1 LRVTIRLKVILL
13 VAAVCV
19 ALGMVEVFLA
29 RSVLIPSF
37 AELERADAR
46 TAMRRINYALE
57 MTLDRLEL
65 SATDWGNWA
74 DTYRFVRDHNADYV
88 SENVTDVA
96 LRELNV
102 NAFAVVDG
110 DGNIV
115 EARELDLNDANRAL
129 HLELLRGKALPA
141 DFPWRANLR
150 AGRAAQGLVQTNR
163 GILMLAAAPVLDGQG
178 RGPARGM
185 VLMGRLLSHAE
196 IMRLGARAQVA
207 LAMLAPAPAGPWE
220 QLIETDLVTHVYRT
234 FQDVYG
240 HALMRLRVDVPREIT
255 ARGRSA
261 IGALSVNLL
270 LAATF
275 VLVLLLVALNRL
287 VLNPLARVT
296 RHAIAIGEDKDL
308 TARLDFAS
316 QDEIGVLARE
326 LDRTIERLAQSRRQL
341 VDQSFEAGFAELAK
355 GVLHNLGNAMTPL
368 GVRLAKLGE
377 RLRAAPSENA
387 VEAVAELERP
397 SADATRRA
405 DVEQFVR
412 MACCELARIVATAR
426 EDLSVMS
433 RQASVVQTALA
444 EQMRT
449 ARNAHVIEPV
459 RLTELVAQ
467 SLEIVPDECR
477 QRLRIETDESVR
489 QVGVVRVARTVL
501 RLVLQNI
508 VINAADAVRDA
519 AKDRGV
525 LRIAARIARSDDGEQ
540 LHVTCQ
546 DDGVGIPAEALD
558 RVFEKNFSTKS
569 KETNC
574 GIGLHWCANAIVA
587 LGGRIWAA
595 SDGRGHGASIHVVV
609 PLELRKT
616 RPLAGAA

>member
-1 LRVTIRLKVILL
+1 MTIRLKVILL
-13 VAAVCV
+13 IASVCV
-19 ALGMVEVFLA
+19 ALGIVEVFLA

-46 TAMRRINYALE
+46 TAMRRINYALD
-57 MTLDRLEL
+57 MTLDRLEA

-74 DTYRFVRDHNADYV
+74 DTYRFVRDHNSDYV
-88 SENVTDVA
+88 SDNLTDIG

-102 NAFAVVDG
+102 NAFAVVDP

-115 EARELDLNDANRAL
+115 EARDLNLKNANRPL
-129 HLELLRGKALPA
+129 HLELLRGKALPP

-150 AGRAAQGLVQTNR
+150 EGRPAEGLLQTNR
-163 GILMLAAAPVLDGQG
+163 GVLMLAAAPVLDGKG
-178 RGPARGM
+178 HGPPRGM
-185 VLMGRLLSHAE
+185 VLMGRLLSGAE
-196 IMRLGARAQVA
+196 IATLGARAQA
-207 LAMLAPAPAGPWE
+207 TLAMLPPTAPGPWE
-220 QLIETDLVTHVYRT
+220 QVVETDHVTHVYRS
-234 FQDVYG
+234 FEDIYG
-240 HALMRLRVDVPREIT
+240 RPLMRLRVDVSREIT

-261 IGALSVNLL
+261 IAALSVNLL

-275 VLVLLLVALNRL
+275 VLVLLIVALNRL
-287 VLNPLARVT
+287 ILNPLARVT
-296 RHAIAIGEDKDL
+296 RHAIALGEDKDL
-308 TARLDFAS
+308 TVRLDS
-316 QDEIGVLARE
+316 TSRDEIGLLARE
-326 LDRTIERLAQSRRQL
+326 LDRTMERLAESRRQL

-368 GVRLAKLGE
+368 GVRLARLGE
-377 RLRAAPSENA
+377 RLREAPSED
-387 VEAVAELERP
+387 VTEAVAELERP
-397 SADATRRA
+397 SADAGRRA

-412 MACCELARIVATAR
+412 MACRELARVVATAR

-477 QRLRIETDESVR
+477 QRLRIETDESLR

-525 LRIAARIARSDDGEQ
+525 LRIAARIVRNHDGEQ
-540 LHVTCQ
+540 LHLTCQ
-546 DDGVGIPAEALD
+546 DDGVGIPADTLD

-574 GIGLHWCANAIVA
+574 GIGLHWCANAIGA

-616 RPLAGAA
+616 GPLAGAA